1 MARIFVEIKNTLDT
15 FYGDLFADKEM
26 SFDEASQLVA
36 SLIMGSEVI
45 TKITLKVGTPEDLTL
60 TIFNEEVLKT
70 SVVSFSV
77 LDN

>member
-1 MARIFVEIKNTLDT
+1 MARIFVEIKNSIDT
-15 FYGDLFADKEM
+15 FYGDLFTDKEM
-26 SFDEASQLVA
+26 SFDEATKFVA
-36 SLIMGSEVI
+36 SLIMTTEVI
-45 TKITLKVGTPEDLTL
+45 SKITLKVGTPEELTL

>member
-1 MARIFVEIKNTLDT
+1 MARIFVEIKNSIDT
-15 FYGDLFADKEM
+15 FYGDLFADEM
-26 SFDEASQLVA
+26 SLDEANELVA
-36 SLIMGSEVI
+36 YLCKGKEVI
-45 TKITLKVGTPEDLTL
+45 SKITLKVGTPEELTL

>member
-1 MARIFVEIKNTLDT
+1 MARIFVEIKNSIDT
-15 FYGDLFADKEM
+15 FYGDLLADEM
-26 SFDEASQLVA
+26 SVDEANDLVT
-36 SLIMGSEVI
+36 SLIKGNQAI
-45 TKITLKVGTPEDLTL
+45 TKMTLKVGTPEDLTL

>member
-1 MARIFVEIKNTLDT
+1 MARIFVEIKNSIDT
-15 FYGDLFADKEM
+15 FYGDLLADEM
-26 SFDEASQLVA
+26 SVDEASELVA
-36 SLIMGSEVI
+36 SLIKGNQAV
-45 TKITLKVGTPEDLTL
+45 TKMTLKVGTPEDLTL